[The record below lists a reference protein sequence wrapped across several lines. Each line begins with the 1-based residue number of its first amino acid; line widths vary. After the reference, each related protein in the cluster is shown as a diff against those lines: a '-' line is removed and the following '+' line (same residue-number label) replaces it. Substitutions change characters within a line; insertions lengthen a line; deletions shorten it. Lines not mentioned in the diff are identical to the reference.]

1 MINIMCV
8 TIILLLL
15 LLILSSPYIQN
26 QMQMYPPFYSGGIIP
41 QGQRAYFPAMT
52 GFRPWQGGP
61 MHRPYGQFMP
71 QRNRPMGPRGQ
82 VNVSNRMSNPPTQR
96 LSGQRMGQP
105 GIPSQQVEGP
115 FSEHD

>member
-1 MINIMCV
+1 M
-8 TIILLLL
+8 TIITLLLL
-15 LLILSSPYIQN
+15 LVISSPSLTNQTQN

-82 VNVSNRMSNPPTQR
+82 MNVSNRMSNPPTQR
-96 LSGQRMGQP
+96 LAGQRMTQQ
-105 GIPSQQVEGP
+105 GIPSQQVE
-115 FSEHD
+115 SNCSKQY